1 MQKLAKLGEK
11 LDMDLV
17 PVHDKVCNEVHGKE
31 RARMSESM
39 SQPILR
45 TAMQHVMEPL
55 RPFQWLWAAYP
66 S

>member
-1 MQKLAKLGEK
+1 MEKLAELGEK

-17 PVHDKVCNEVHGKE
+17 PVHDKVCNEVHEKE

-45 TAMQHVMEPL
+45 TAM
-55 RPFQWLWAAYP
+55 
-66 S
+66 